1 MLNNVTQ
8 AIDALNKKQ
17 GEITSILILP
27 MLGVVVYE
35 VFMRYAFNA
44 PTIWG
49 FELTIFLYGIHFILG
64 YAYTDCLDGHVR
76 VDVLTM
82 RMGEKSKARL
92 NVLTLLVIFF
102 PFMTCLTFWSWKFAL
117 ISAVAKE
124 LNSTSWSPPIYP
136 IKILMSIGFTLLLF
150 QGVSHLIKNIRI
162 ASAKT
167 NR

>member
-1 MLNNVTQ
+1 MLTTVSQ

-17 GEITSILILP
+17 GEISSLLILP

-64 YAYTDCLDGHVR
+64 YAYTDSQDGHVR

-82 RMGEKSKARL
+82 RMGEKSKAKL
-92 NVLTLLVIFF
+92 NVITLLVIFF
-102 PFMTCLTFWSWKFAL
+102 PFMICLTFWSWKFAL
-117 ISAVAKE
+117 ISVVAKE

-136 IKILMSIGFTLLLF
+136 IKVLMAIGFTLLLF
-150 QGVSHLIKNIRI
+150 QGGSHLIKNIRI
-162 ASAKT
+162 ASGNT
-167 NR
+167 TR